1 MKPKTNT
8 QIYMQHIGHLTTE
21 QFGILQRYLH
31 KVNEPERY
39 AMLFRQ
45 LELEIEKDKE
55 DAV

>member
-1 MKPKTNT
+1 MKTKC
-8 QIYMQHIGHLTTE
+8 QLYMQHIGHLTTE

-45 LELEIEKDKE
+45 LEMEIEKDKE